1 MKKTLQGFRG
11 TKKSFLK
18 EMSLIK
24 DRTTAKERLEPTQ
37 IDFILKAH
45 NRIGAEFTEWVRA
58 RNEREAINFFLD
70 LLVSKYGHSI
80 KKYTITSVTI
90 R

>member
-1 MKKTLQGFRG
+1 MKTYNTG
-11 TKKSFLK
+11 
-18 EMSLIK
+18 EDMLI
-24 DRTTAKERLEPTQ
+24 AKERLEPTQ

-45 NRIGAEFTEWVRA
+45 NRIGAEFSEWVRA

-70 LLVSKYGHSI
+70 LLVSKHGKSI
-80 KKYTITSVTI
+80 DAYTITSVTI